1 MMYNDKPLTRKEM
14 AEMQA
19 DMQAEADLCTLVEAA
34 KIRKDSGRYM
44 AAMEIRRK
52 KQEELERVATLV
64 PAPGQPVKAK

>member
-1 MMYNDKPLTRKEM
+1 MYTDRPMTRKEID
-14 AEMQA
+14 AMQA

-34 KIRKDSGRYM
+34 KIRKDSSRYE
-44 AAMEIRRK
+44 AAMLVRKK